1 MNEVTALI
9 SGLGF
14 PIAAAVG
21 LSIYIVR
28 KEKANEQKEQQI
40 IKTLTEAHER
50 ESAKLSKVIE
60 RNTQAITA
68 LAEQI
73 KKIIK

>member
-1 MNEVTALI
+1 MNEITALV

-14 PIAAAVG
+14 PIAAAIG
-21 LSIYIVR
+21 LSIYIVK
-28 KEKANEQKEQQI
+28 KEKSNEEKEQQI
-40 IKTLTEAHER
+40 IKTLSESHER

-60 RNTQAITA
+60 RNTAAITQ

-73 KKIIK
+73 KKIFK